1 MGQVIENEH
10 ATAVRTEAVTEAIR
24 NHEVETLDWRFRET
38 AVRMNSLFD
47 GLNSRFFGGRLPKAV
62 IAIGPDL
69 IVRYGYYRIGR
80 DEIGARHRI
89 HLNARHFGR
98 SESDVGVTLL
108 HELLHL
114 HQHLYGSPSKRA
126 RYHNKEFVDLA
137 GAVGIVSAIDNGV
150 TLAVSDRLRTILAE
164 LGFSTA
170 KPMMAGADDSP
181 IRRPLRKVMWQCKCL
196 QQVWAD
202 RGVQVHAVCT
212 VCGLAFSR
220 EASECREDTRMPF
233 PTPITDPI
241 IGQQAVPAPQHL

>member
-1 MGQVIENEH
+1 M
-10 ATAVRTEAVTEAIR
+10 
-24 NHEVETLDWRFRET
+24 
-38 AVRMNSLFD
+38 
-47 GLNSRFFGGRLPKAV
+47 
-62 IAIGPDL
+62 
-69 IVRYGYYRIGR
+69 RYGYYRIGR

-181 IRRPLRKVMWQCKCL
+181 IRRPLRKVMWRCRCL

-202 RGVQVHAVCT
+202 RGVLVLAVCAA
-212 VCGLAFSR
+212 CGQAFTR
-220 EASECREDTRMPF
+220 DGSECPEHGGIPVSTARTEPF
-233 PTPITDPI
+233 T
-241 IGQQAVPAPQHL
+241 GQPAIPAPQHL